1 MAKRESTIRLIQ
13 NNTNKIIS
21 IKIEQEAAQTPP
33 KPLQYVLVWTDD
45 STIHGKAVNIRRT
58 DNTLYYDLVFEPRTF
73 NIASYSTDGQN
84 KTQIVPKVTIDNA
97 TQSFVISNI
106 TSSHITLK
114 RNNELG
120 FGKNGKLRNDWTKE
134 VRITLSIPEGNKTLN
149 KTVYCVI
156 DNENEIDNY

>member
-45 STIHGKAVNIRRT
+45 NTIHGKAVNIRRT
-58 DNTLYYDLVFEPRTF
+58 DNTLHYDLVFKPRTF

-84 KTQIVPKVTIDNA
+84 KIQIVPKVINDNA
-97 TQSFVISNI
+97 TSLFTISNV

-120 FGKNGKLRNDWTKE
+120 FGEKGRLRTDWTKE
-134 VRITLSIPEGNKTLN
+134 IGITLSIPEGNKTLN
-149 KTVYCVI
+149 KTLHCVI